1 MHVKNWI
8 KFNNRLLPN
17 IDKKME
23 NDSSEKKI
31 NNIWGGRFSSSTDGI
46 MEEFNSS
53 IQFDKI
59 LYLEDIEG
67 SLAHS
72 EMLSKQKIISN
83 KDFELIKTGL
93 NQIKD
98 EISKNEFTFSMKLED
113 IHMNIENRLVEIIGD
128 PGKKLHTARSR
139 NDQVATDIKLWLRKE
154 IDEIDLNLLSL
165 QKSLIEKAEMY
176 YDLLMPG
183 YTHLQVAQPITFGHH
198 LLSYVEM
205 LGRDRGRLAD
215 CRKRLN
221 ESPLGSAALAG
232 TSYPIDRDFVARKL
246 KFDKPTDN
254 SMDAVSDRD
263 FAIEFMSA
271 SSLIAIHLSRLA
283 EELVIWS
290 SDRFNFIK
298 LPESFTTG
306 SSIMPQKRNPDA
318 AELIR
323 AKPGRIFGNL
333 FSLMTVLKGL
343 PMTYGKDMQEDKEPI
358 FDTVKTIKLCLIIMT
373 GMVQKLEPIP
383 HKMMEALQ
391 NGFPTATDLADY
403 LVTNLAIPF
412 RDAHHFTGK
421 VVLLAESKSCSLENL
436 TLEDIRTVIPNADN
450 NILNVLKI
458 ENSVSKRTSYG
469 GTAPKNVLMAIK
481 KAKLKFLGNKK

>member
-1 MHVKNWI
+1 MKN
-8 KFNNRLLPN
+8 NSP
-17 IDKKME
+17 
-23 NDSSEKKI
+23 EKKI
-31 NNIWGGRFSSSTDGI
+31 NNMWGGRFSSSTDEI

-59 LYLEDIEG
+59 LYLEDIQG

-72 EMLSKQKIISN
+72 EMLSRQKIISN

-93 NQIKD
+93 DQIKD
-98 EISKNEFTFSMKLED
+98 EISKNQFNFSMKLED
-113 IHMNIENRLVEIIGD
+113 IHMNIESRLVEIIGD

-139 NDQVATDIKLWLRKE
+139 NDQVATDIKLWLRRE
-154 IDEIDLNLLSL
+154 IDEVDLSLHSL
-165 QKSLIEKAEMY
+165 QKSLIEKAEIY

-198 LLSYVEM
+198 LLAYVEM

-221 ESPLGSAALAG
+221 ELPLGSAALAG
-232 TSYPIDRDFVARKL
+232 TSYPIDRDFVTKKL

-323 AKPGRIFGNL
+323 AKPGRIFGNML
-333 FSLMTVLKGL
+333 SLMTVLKGL

-358 FDTVKTIKLCLIIMT
+358 FDTARTIQMCIVNMD
-373 GMVQKLEPIP
+373 GMIKGLQPIP
-383 HKMMEALQ
+383 NNMIQALQ
-391 NGFPTATDLADY
+391 KGFPTATDLADY
-403 LVTNLAIPF
+403 LVINLDIPF
-412 RDAHHFTGK
+412 RDAHHLTGRI
-421 VVLLAESKSCSLENL
+421 VLLAEEKDC
-436 TLEDIRTVIPNADN
+436 TLESLSLKDIQRIIPEADDK
-450 NILNVLKI
+450 IIDVLKI
-458 ENSVSKRTSYG
+458 QNSVSSRNSFG
-469 GTAPKNVLMAIK
+469 GTAPKNVLKAAREAK
-481 KAKLKFLGNKK
+481 KRFLKD